1 MANKSK
7 KQKITVGKLIIEIFD
22 SMFIMIL
29 CFITLLAAMLLQGA
43 DTQVEYVIDIKSLS
57 ITVLGFV
64 VYMVFILSQSNKG
77 LKDMI
82 NHIYSNKEA
91 KEANIK

>member
-64 VYMVFILSQSNKG
+64 VYS
-77 LKDMI
+77 
-82 NHIYSNKEA
+82 
-91 KEANIK
+91 